1 MMSRMTS
8 HITKSFTPTLCIER
22 GTMKITT
29 IKLLAFALAIT
40 VGAGGTLLL
49 LPDHSHAAVTCP
61 STSTNDADGDGFTD
75 AEECSGITLLDGVT
89 VTSCVAGVDRN
100 SCLDPNSKDV
110 FVIVVPAAG
119 STLLGADPLR
129 ILKGTNVTGT
139 KLGLAI
145 HQITEGQTTDRRVN
159 GSQNAIRI
167 TESLDT
173 ADVTTGICNQGTPN
187 GLDGCVVYT
196 QRIVNF
202 VNSKCPA
209 GVTCLISPATSGT
222 AAAVISTFI
231 QNTIAHEASHSLSV
245 TATYNSRYG
254 GNHYQTGTNVVM
266 DQSVY
271 YTVKGTKATFFLP
284 GAYATADPS
293 AVKLN

>member
-1 MMSRMTS
+1 
-8 HITKSFTPTLCIER
+8 
-22 GTMKITT
+22 MKITQL
-29 IKLLAFALAIT
+29 KLLALALAIT
-40 VGAGGTLLL
+40 VVAGGAQLL
-49 LPDHSHAAVTCP
+49 LPDHSHAAVVCTP
-61 STSTNDADGDGFTD
+61 LPGAGDADADGLLD
-75 AEECSGITLLDGVT
+75 AEECSGILGVPGCT
-89 VTSCVAGVDRN
+89 AGAARN

-110 FVIVVPAAG
+110 FVIVVPAGG
-119 STLLGADPLR
+119 STLNGLAVRADPLEFLR
-129 ILKGTNVTGT
+129 TRPGITG
-139 KLGLAI
+139 LGIAI
-145 HQITEGQTTDRRVN
+145 HQIMETQATINTDRNVTN
-159 GSQNAIRI
+159 TQKAIRI
-167 TESLDT
+167 SESLNTD
-173 ADVTTGICNQGTPN
+173 DITTGICNQGTPN

-222 AAAVISTFI
+222 AAEVISTYI
-231 QNTIAHEASHSLSV
+231 QNTIAHEASHSMSV

-271 YTVKGTKATFFLP
+271 YTTKGSKTTFFLP

>member
-1 MMSRMTS
+1 
-8 HITKSFTPTLCIER
+8 
-22 GTMKITT
+22 MKITQL
-29 IKLLAFALAIT
+29 KLLAFAMAIT
-40 VGAGGTLLL
+40 VGAGGALLL
-49 LPDHSHAAVTCP
+49 LPDHSHAAVVCTP
-61 STSTNDADGDGFTD
+61 LPGAGDADADGLLD
-75 AEECSGITLLDGVT
+75 AEECSGILGVPVCT
-89 VTSCVAGVDRN
+89 AGVARN

-110 FVIVVPAAG
+110 FVIVVPATTG
-119 STLLGADPLR
+119 TSLLGPDPLA
-129 ILKGTNVTGT
+129 ILNGANVNGT
-139 KLGLAI
+139 KLGIAI
-145 HQITEGQTTDRRVN
+145 HKITDIQAPTDRLVTSTQR
-159 GSQNAIRI
+159 AIRI

-173 ADVTTGICNQGTPN
+173 TDVTTGICNQGTPN

-202 VNSKCPA
+202 VNSKCPT

-231 QNTIAHEASHSLSV
+231 QNTIAHEASHSMAL

-271 YTVKGTKATFFLP
+271 YTVKGTKTTFFIP
-284 GAYATADPS
+284 GAYATADPP
-293 AVKLN
+293 AANLLR